1 MYIVITSVREKNHLQ
16 KITDQKDL
24 FLDKW
29 LLFYLNF
36 SKMYPHFIS
45 KWIKTF
51 PLYFN
56 IYFEFQPHPFP
67 HMEIVPFN
75 G

>member
-29 LLFYLNF
+29 LLFYLKNF
-36 SKMYPHFIS
+36 QNVS
-45 KWIKTF
+45 
-51 PLYFN
+51 PL
-56 IYFEFQPHPFP
+56 HL
-67 HMEIVPFN
+67 HMN
-75 G
+75 